1 LSGESARALGDPSN
15 KLRITGENE
24 MNSSQAIFI
33 ACALGAAS
41 NSFASPAPQPAD
53 ARAYQYGMQ
62 LDIAKVLS
70 TDISHST
77 QCEVVEAKMAY
88 LNSAGG
94 VQVLRYLTLS
104 SACSLD

>member
-1 LSGESARALGDPSN
+1 
-15 KLRITGENE
+15 
-24 MNSSQAIFI
+24 MNSSKAIFLTG
-33 ACALGAAS
+33 ALGVAGS
-41 NSFASPAPQPAD
+41 SFASPAPKPVD
-53 ARAYQYGMQ
+53 TRTYEYGMW

-70 TDISHST
+70 TDISRST

-94 VQVLRYLTLS
+94 VEVLRYLTLS

>member
-1 LSGESARALGDPSN
+1 
-15 KLRITGENE
+15 
-24 MNSSQAIFI
+24 MNSSKAVFI
-33 ACALGAAS
+33 AGALGVAS
-41 NSFASPAPQPAD
+41 SSFASPAPQSAD
-53 ARAYQYGMQ
+53 TGAYQYGMR

-70 TDISHST
+70 TDIAHSA